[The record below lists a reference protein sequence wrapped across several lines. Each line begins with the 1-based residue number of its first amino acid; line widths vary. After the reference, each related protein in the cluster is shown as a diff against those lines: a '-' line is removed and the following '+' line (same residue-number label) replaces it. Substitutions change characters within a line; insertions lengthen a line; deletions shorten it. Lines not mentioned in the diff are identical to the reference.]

1 MTLSELYVKNT
12 VTTETGK
19 TPSQGTIG
27 EYFSDVSLWIDL
39 QNAAI
44 STQLRVPGNTALLLI
59 GSAALL
65 LHWGFSDPP
74 RPTKSSAWRTQTF
87 GSKQN
92 HPHSYIL
99 ILNLVI
105 QKCLVIDWHLVFA
118 GFCFPPPRSSL
129 SAHLISSLCIF
140 LAIFYGF
147 HCFFIPFG
155 KAVDSNIAK

>member
-44 STQLRVPGNTALLLI
+44 STQLGVPGNTALLLI

-74 RPTKSSAWRTQTF
+74 
-87 GSKQN
+87 
-92 HPHSYIL
+92 
-99 ILNLVI
+99 
-105 QKCLVIDWHLVFA
+105 
-118 GFCFPPPRSSL
+118 
-129 SAHLISSLCIF
+129 SAH
-140 LAIFYGF
+140 
-147 HCFFIPFG
+147 
-155 KAVDSNIAK
+155 